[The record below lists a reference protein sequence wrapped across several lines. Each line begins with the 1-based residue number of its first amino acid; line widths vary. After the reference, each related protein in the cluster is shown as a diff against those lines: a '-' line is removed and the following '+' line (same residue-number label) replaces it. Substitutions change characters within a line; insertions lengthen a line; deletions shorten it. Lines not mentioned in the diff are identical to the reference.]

1 MKQNLVSTASQ
12 SPSFLTLIHNPSD
25 IITLDANFFIPPDRS
40 KEFPQAKRFNFDNFK
55 SIWLEPLFNTLPKV
69 AIHEAVYNE
78 LLGSSKNYVDN
89 DLLGVWPKQIVIFSD
104 SELNPHEATVPNTI
118 EEKIAACTFYNPSL
132 DNKAD
137 RGEVKSL
144 VYIAIKKL
152 LYFCSHDA
160 RALRLIDQTE
170 QLKTNLGTV
179 NAIRTYEVIYYLL
192 RKAAGPLNLR
202 PLYKYMYHLTHTDKQ
217 CNPSWG
223 DFVVQMDHL
232 YNGII

>member
-1 MKQNLVSTASQ
+1 MKLNLVSTASQ
-12 SPSFLTLIHNPSD
+12 SPSFLTLIQNPTD
-25 IITLDANFFIPPDRS
+25 IITLDSNFFIPPDRT
-40 KEFPQAKRFNFDNFK
+40 EDFPQARRFKFDNFK
-55 SIWLEPLFNTLPKV
+55 SIWLEPLFNTLPQL

-89 DLLGVWPKQIVIFSD
+89 DLLGVCPKQIVIFSD
-104 SELNPHEATVPNTI
+104 SNLSPHEVDVPNMI

-144 VYIAIKKL
+144 TYISTKKL

-170 QLKTNLGTV
+170 KLETNLDSV
-179 NAIRTYEVIYYLL
+179 NAIRMYEVMYYLL
-192 RKAAGPLNLR
+192 KKADGPLNIR
-202 PLYKYMYHLTHTDKQ
+202 PLYKYMYHLTNADKQ
-217 CNPSWG
+217 CNPPWG
-223 DFVVQMDHL
+223 DFVVQMDNL